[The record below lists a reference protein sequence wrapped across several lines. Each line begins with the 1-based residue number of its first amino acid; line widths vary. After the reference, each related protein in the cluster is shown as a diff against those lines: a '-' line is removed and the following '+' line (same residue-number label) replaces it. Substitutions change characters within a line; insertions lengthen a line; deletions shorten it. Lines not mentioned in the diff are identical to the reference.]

1 MVILK
6 KVMKYVVTGGAG
18 FIGSNIVKKLVSR
31 GDNVTV
37 IDNLNT
43 GKEENLSSVQERI
56 NFLRDDILNEDLLE
70 KETKNIDGVFH
81 QAALAS
87 VQDSFSKPEEYHDV
101 NVNGTENILKLAKKN
116 NFKVVYASSS
126 SVYGNPEKTPI
137 SESDKKTPINPYA
150 ETKLKKEEL
159 AREYSKNGVKVIG
172 LRYFNV
178 FGKGQSKEYA
188 GVLKLFLERIK
199 DNLPPKINGD
209 GTQFRDFVYVDDV
222 ANANIMSMDSNV
234 DHEFFNV
241 GTNTS
246 ITILELANKIIKH
259 SGLEL
264 KPIFG
269 PELKGDVKKTIA
281 NIDLIKEKIGWKP
294 TVMLEDWIKDIVS
307 LKKFDMI

>member
-1 MVILK
+1 
-6 KVMKYVVTGGAG
+6 MKYIVTGGAG

-31 GDNVTV
+31 GDHVTV

-43 GKEENLSSVQERI
+43 GKEENLATVKHKI
-56 NFLRDDILNEDLLE
+56 IFLKDSILNLDLLE
-70 KETKNIDGVFH
+70 KQTQDIDGIFH

-87 VQDSFSKPEEYHDV
+87 VQDSFSKPDEYHNV

-126 SVYGNPEKTPI
+126 SVYGNPEKIPI
-137 SESDKKTPINPYA
+137 KESDIKNPINPYA
-150 ETKLKKEEL
+150 ETKLDKEKL
-159 AREYSKNGVKVIG
+159 AKEYAEIGVKVIG

-188 GVLKLFLERIK
+188 GVLKLFLEKIRDK
-199 DNLPPKINGD
+199 LPPKINGD
-209 GTQFRDFVYVDDV
+209 GSQFRDFVFVEDV
-222 ANANIMSMDSNV
+222 ADANIMSMDSNIN
-234 DHEFFNV
+234 HEFFNV

-246 ITILELANKIIKH
+246 ITILDLAKTIIKS
-259 SGLEL
+259 SGLDI

-269 PELKGDVKKTIA
+269 PALNGDVQKTIA

-294 TVMLEDWIKDIVS
+294 TVFLEKWIEDIIS
-307 LKKFDMI
+307 MKKFDEI